1 LELGTRNTND
11 WMRRAPVFAAIGLF
25 LLGGSPRLRA
35 QCDSLKSG
43 ERVWVRLLTP
53 LASSSGKAGEKV
65 KAMVIAS
72 PDCGGSE
79 IIPIGSE
86 AEGEVLSAQRVGM
99 GLVHETAKLKVEFR
113 KLKFKDGSETE
124 ISARIVEID
133 NARET
138 LKGGVIHGVNAMDT
152 PQGRITSRLRHLPT
166 WNPYSDVTLLALR
179 TAFPMFP
186 EPEIY
191 LPRGSDLKLEMTTA
205 VSVPQRAEPNVA
217 LNAPDEMQKALMG
230 ITIPELP
237 GRTTTKN
244 GRAADIVNVAL
255 LGTATQ
261 MNAAFRAAGWK
272 NGDAMSMRS
281 VMKQAHAFFSFNN
294 YATAPITTQ
303 LLYGQRVDTTW
314 EKGLDSYAKREHLRV
329 WGRTDLIEGQTVWV
343 GAMTRETGA
352 TLSFKRHKFIHHI
365 DADMDD
371 ARTMMVRDLALAGC
385 VADVYY
391 VERPQVEHFAM
402 NSTGDPMR
410 TDGALA
416 VVQLKD
422 CENAAFEQVSDQLS
436 VQTRPRSK
444 FARYLRMQ
452 VLSYRSDLI
461 RGNIVYGAFDLTRM
475 AIRARR
481 NRVEKAL
488 LATPAEMRQEH
499 RPTVPTGNPSGIA
512 GFFEADPQNN

>member
-1 LELGTRNTND
+1 
-11 WMRRAPVFAAIGLF
+11 
-25 LLGGSPRLRA
+25 
-35 QCDSLKSG
+35 
-43 ERVWVRLLTP
+43 
-53 LASSSGKAGEKV
+53 
-65 KAMVIAS
+65 
-72 PDCGGSE
+72 
-79 IIPIGSE
+79 
-86 AEGEVLSAQRVGM
+86 
-99 GLVHETAKLKVEFR
+99 
-113 KLKFKDGSETE
+113 
-124 ISARIVEID
+124 
-133 NARET
+133 
-138 LKGGVIHGVNAMDT
+138 
-152 PQGRITSRLRHLPT
+152 
-166 WNPYSDVTLLALR
+166 
-179 TAFPMFP
+179 
-186 EPEIY
+186 
-191 LPRGSDLKLEMTTA
+191 MTTA
-205 VSVPQRAEPNVA
+205 VSLPQRAEPNVA
-217 LNAPDEMQKALMG
+217 LDAPDEMQKALMG

-272 NGDAMSMRS
+272 NGDAMSMQS

-391 VERPQVEHFAM
+391 VERPQVEHFSM

-422 CENAAFEQVSDQLS
+422 CENAVFEQVSDQLS

-461 RGNIVYGAFDLTRM
+461 RGNIVYSAFDLTRM

-488 LATPAEMRQEH
+488 WATPPEMRREQG
-499 RPTVPTGNPSGIA
+499 PTVPTGNPSGIA
-512 GFFEADPQNN
+512 GLFEADPQNN